1 MFTENQKEEIFKVSK
16 NISEFTGKLVSKL
29 VVYTT
34 MVITLFAIE
43 YAINYLTGNNMFGR
57 MAFWTLLFIM
67 VLNVSSARVYIYF
80 LKKTAEVS
88 FKKIIEEYE
97 ESLNN
102 EHSEVKDNKTDELKV
117 EDSKKRGPKK
127 RPNNKM

>member
-43 YAINYLTGNNMFGR
+43 YAVNYLTGDTIFGR
-57 MAFWTLLFIM
+57 MAFWTLVFIM
-67 VLNVSSARVYIYF
+67 GLNIISANIYLYF
-80 LKKTAEVS
+80 LKKTTEAS
-88 FKKIIEEYE
+88 LHKIIEEYE
-97 ESLNN
+97 ENLKNEQLNFD
-102 EHSEVKDNKTDELKV
+102 EPDFEEPKENKPKNKG
-117 EDSKKRGPKK
+117 SRKKS
-127 RPNNKM
+127 NNKM